1 MLVGTRKQSVK
12 DAEVLLSYAM
22 ASWFDTKKYKAE
34 ADFVKMVANWP
45 AASNGRGM
53 TQDQRAAANKVMLS
67 WILDKWVPWRQQDPD
82 LSMIDI
88 NM

>member
-1 MLVGTRKQSVK
+1 
-12 DAEVLLSYAM
+12 
-22 ASWFDTKKYKAE
+22 
-34 ADFVKMVANWP
+34 MVADWH
-45 AASNGRGM
+45 AASDGRGM

-82 LSMIDI
+82 LSKIDI